1 MSYTYVAWQ
10 RDAGVHGIIHAYL
23 NSSTSSASCQKEY
36 IVEIHKVN
44 ITAVLMN
51 IGMCAQ

>member
-1 MSYTYVAWQ
+1 MSYTYVAWHH
-10 RDAGVHGIIHAYL
+10 DAGVHGIIHACL

-36 IVEIHKVN
+36 IVEIDKVS
-44 ITAVLMN
+44 IMAVLMN